1 MIIKFKKT
9 QNILIA
15 AIEGEIDHHSA
26 ETILREL
33 DNRFSESG
41 AKNLIFDF
49 KGLKFMDS
57 SGLGIIIGRYKTVSA
72 LGGRTGICAPTDSVK
87 RLITLAGIHKII
99 PLFSSIDDAV
109 DEMKNA

>member
-49 KGLKFMDS
+49 
-57 SGLGIIIGRYKTVSA
+57 
-72 LGGRTGICAPTDSVK
+72 
-87 RLITLAGIHKII
+87 
-99 PLFSSIDDAV
+99 
-109 DEMKNA
+109 